1 MTQTSP
7 TLVIAGSLRPTRI
20 SPKIAAWIAALARE
34 TTHAPFETVDLADWP
49 LPMDD
54 EPGMPQ
60 SAHYTHDHTRAW
72 SAKIAA
78 APGFVFVMP
87 QYNGGYPAPLK
98 NAIDHLYRE
107 WSGKP
112 ALIVTYGG
120 HGGGRGGEQL
130 AQVCSFVK
138 MKPLD
143 ARPALTL
150 PRERIEANDGQI
162 DSATVFAAQRDEICA
177 ALAEYAA
184 LLATD
189 DAAVISR

>member
-1 MTQTSP
+1 MTSTSS
-7 TLVIAGSLRPTRI
+7 TLVIAGSVRPTRI
-20 SPKIAAWIAALARE
+20 APKIADWIAMLARE
-34 TTHAPFETVDLADWP
+34 TTGGAFETVDLADWP

-60 SAHYTHDHTRAW
+60 SGHYTHDHTRAW

-78 APGFVFVMP
+78 APGFVFVIP

-98 NAIDHLYRE
+98 NAIDHLYQE
-107 WSGKP
+107 WAGKP

-130 AQVCSFVK
+130 VQVCSFVK
-138 MKPLD
+138 MRPL
-143 ARPALTL
+143 ATRPALTL
-150 PRERIEANDGQI
+150 PRARIEANDGQV
-162 DSATVFAAQRDEICA
+162 DPAVDFAAQHDEVRA
-177 ALAEYAA
+177 ALAEFGTA
-184 LLATD
+184 LATD